1 MELLRRL
8 LRRRPSP
15 SRHPTDRIGGIH
27 RDDARGRDAREDARA
42 RETDAM
48 EKFRANARANARDG
62 GVDERARTS
71 KERPRGGVVSV
82 IRRGVVESLGMTS
95 PDWWIGGVY
104 MCTAS
109 RRRPT
114 GLWIVGDD
122 GFGVHGGGGDF

>member
-1 MELLRRL
+1 
-8 LRRRPSP
+8 
-15 SRHPTDRIGGIH
+15 
-27 RDDARGRDAREDARA
+27 
-42 RETDAM
+42 M

-62 GVDERARTS
+62 GVDARARTS
-71 KERPRGGVVSV
+71 KERPRGGVVSA

-95 PDWWIGGVY
+95 PDWWIGGFYIVH
-104 MCTAS
+104 AS